1 MRQLLLL
8 LLLFPV
14 TAISAAFH
22 LNDDSP
28 LLYAKEAL
36 TAKDIKGEGQLTI
49 SSATDILNITV
60 RAGFSLSSSAKY
72 ARLDVI
78 NGTFNNAFPASGF
91 AASGS
96 YSSSTAQGGAIGD
109 SSIIVQISAPN
120 VIGPE
125 TEFTLESSS
134 FTWLD
139 ISEPLKIQYTLYDSP
154 AAAVNGGAYIARTTA
169 PIAQV
174 ISAIGDSYTQSFTHS
189 ATFSQDFLRF
199 KTTFRSPSVFALGDA
214 TEKLASMGKVRF
226 DNLIVADVR
235 FADTSLLIN
244 SFADL
249 LPNLNTKAPNASIRG
264 DFSSVRAFLNDQAD
278 CTGTSLDLLEYSAEE
293 EVKVSID
300 NLINYPVFCL
310 AAQSDEIPL
319 QRSAYQLDLGIGL
332 ESKLLG
338 EIVYDAASIDL
349 PYLTSYV
356 DYRQRIILVNHAGY
370 DVAYTTRFSAE
381 DDVVDHYTVQ
391 SGANGTIPAGG
402 TLKMNTEE
410 LVTIDKAV
418 PSRVSA
424 RIYVDAKPAD
434 ISAAIQILS
443 LESNLPPQTNV
454 LQVLP

>member
-1 MRQLLLL
+1 MRLLFLL
-8 LLLFPV
+8 CLFFPV
-14 TAISAAFH
+14 TTYSASFN
-22 LNDDSP
+22 LNEDGP

-36 TAKDIKGEGQLTI
+36 TDKDIKGQGQLTI
-49 SSATDILNITV
+49 SSAADTLNITV

-109 SSIIVQISAPN
+109 SSIIVQISAPT
-120 VIGPE
+120 VIGPD
-125 TEFTLESSS
+125 TEFTLESTS
-134 FTWLD
+134 FKWLD

-154 AAAVNGGAYIARTTA
+154 AAAVNGGAYIARTIT

-174 ISAIGDSYTQSFTHS
+174 ISAIGTSFTQSFTHS

-199 KTTFRSPSVFALGDA
+199 KTTFRSPSVFSLGDA
-214 TEKLASMGKVRF
+214 TETLASVGKVRF

-235 FADTSLLIN
+235 FADTSLPIN

-249 LPNLNTKAPNASIRG
+249 LPDLNTKAPNASIRG
-264 DFSSVRAFLNDQAD
+264 DFSSVKAFLNDQAD
-278 CTGTSLDLLEYSAEE
+278 CAGTSLDLLEYSAEK

-300 NLINYPVFCL
+300 NLISYPVFCL

-332 ESKLLG
+332 DSRLLG
-338 EIVYDAASIDL
+338 EIVYAAASIDL
-349 PYLTSYV
+349 PYLTSYA
-356 DYRQRIILVNHAGY
+356 DYRQRIMLVNHAGY

-381 DDVVDHYTVQ
+381 EEVEGHYNIQ
-391 SGANGTIPAGG
+391 PKASGIIPAGG
-402 TLKMNTEE
+402 TLKLNTQE
-410 LVTIDKAV
+410 LVTIDNGV

-424 RIYVDAKPAD
+424 RIFVDAKPAD
-434 ISAAIQILS
+434 ISAAVQILS
-443 LESNLPPQTNV
+443 LDSNLPPQTNV